1 MERFKIKTKA
11 KMKNIIK
18 FIFVIS
24 FIFNQSVFAFEKDA
38 ENFIIKTTSDA
49 KNIILN
55 KSLDQKVKRKKLE
68 DLALKV
74 VDTEG
79 LAKYT
84 LGEERKKIT
93 EKQLAEY
100 INIFKIFFSKNL
112 SSKLNDYSDQ
122 EVSISGSKKISENYV
137 LVSSK
142 IISKKDKQEIIVDWR
157 IFLVNNKLVIRDLVV
172 EGLSL
177 ARTQKEEFASIIAN
191 KGFDGLIQNLKDFN
205 SKN

>member
-1 MERFKIKTKA
+1 
-11 KMKNIIK
+11 MKNIIK

-68 DLALKV
+68 DLAIKV

>member
-1 MERFKIKTKA
+1 
-11 KMKNIIK
+11 MKNTIK
-18 FIFVIS
+18 FIFIIS
-24 FIFNQSVFAFEKDA
+24 FIFSQSVFAFEKDA
-38 ENFIIKTTSDA
+38 ENFVVKTTSDA
-49 KNIILN
+49 KNIILD
-55 KSLDQKVKRKKLE
+55 KSLNKEVKKKKLE

-93 EKQLAEY
+93 EKQLSEY

-122 EVSISGSKKISENYV
+122 EVNVFGSKKISENYV

-157 IFLVNNKLVIRDLVV
+157 VFLVNNKLVIRDLVV

-177 ARTQKEEFASIIAN
+177 ARTQREEFTSIIAN
-191 KGFDGLIQNLKDFN
+191 KGFAGLIQNLQEYI

>member
-1 MERFKIKTKA
+1 
-11 KMKNIIK
+11 MKNIIK
-18 FIFVIS
+18 FIFIIS

-38 ENFIIKTTSDA
+38 ENFIIRTTLDA

-100 INIFKIFFSKNL
+100 INIFKIFFSKNI

-191 KGFDGLIQNLKDFN
+191 NGFEGLIQNLKDFN
-205 SKN
+205 LKN

>member
-1 MERFKIKTKA
+1 
-11 KMKNIIK
+11 MKNIIK